1 MDSTLIWTMI
11 AGSLR
16 DPILWILAAV
26 IGWDHTR
33 AASKTVGF
41 LVTAGC
47 LWGAIRVAI
56 YMAYG
61 EQLGLPRAAQIMLI
75 CVLLMVAAGMA
86 VREGRWLFAKR

>member
-1 MDSTLIWTMI
+1 METALLWPMI

-33 AASKTVGF
+33 AATKTISF
-41 LVTAGC
+41 LITAGC
-47 LWGAIRVAI
+47 LWGAIRIAI

-61 EQLGLPRAAQIMLI
+61 EQLGLSVAAQIMLI
-75 CVLLMVAAGMA
+75 CVVLMTAVGIA
-86 VREGRWLFAKR
+86 VREGRWLIAKR

>member
-1 MDSTLIWTMI
+1 MDGELIWTMI

-26 IGWDHTR
+26 LGWDHTR
-33 AASKTVGF
+33 AATKTIGF

-56 YMAYG
+56 YVAYD
-61 EQLGLPRAAQIMLI
+61 EQLGLPLAAQIMLI
-75 CVLLMVAAGMA
+75 CVVLMTAFGMA
-86 VREGRWLFAKR
+86 VREGRWLAAKR

>member
-1 MDSTLIWTMI
+1 MDTALLWTMV

-26 IGWDHTR
+26 IGWDYTR
-33 AASKTVGF
+33 AATKTVGF

-47 LWGAIRVAI
+47 LWGAIRIAI

-61 EQLGLPRAAQIMLI
+61 EQLGLPVAAQIMLI
-75 CVLLMVAAGMA
+75 CVILMSAVGMA
-86 VREGRWLFAKR
+86 VREGRWLVAKR